1 MAAKNVSGNV
11 PFICFVNSDIE
22 EHPQSSIAQM
32 VNAFQQMPNIGVV
45 GPKLLFPNNTIQS
58 CGGYYDR
65 DRGPYHR
72 YLNFNVDYEAACTSG
87 VVPWITGA
95 LIMTPKALFDSLG
108 GFDEEYKR
116 GYFEDVDYCERVKQ
130 QSQVVWYEASSVFI
144 HQVGQ
149 STKTRTDQ
157 FEASRQF
164 RQNSVRFHKTWD
176 AHINPNVGGKMVP
189 Y

>member
-1 MAAKNVSGNV
+1 MIPQQPIVSLIIPVYNNLPGLIKCIQWVSRQALQIPMEVILSDDQSTEFNLQEIFQNNQPFRVLRSQRNLGFAGNCNMAAKNVSGNV

-108 GFDEEYKR
+108 GYDE
-116 GYFEDVDYCERVKQ
+116 
-130 QSQVVWYEASSVFI
+130 
-144 HQVGQ
+144 
-149 STKTRTDQ
+149 
-157 FEASRQF
+157 
-164 RQNSVRFHKTWD
+164 
-176 AHINPNVGGKMVP
+176 
-189 Y
+189 